1 MSDWF
6 IYRGT
11 GGPDPDRIDRLPAPP
26 PWRRFDAPAVPY
38 DVPPLDSST
47 SRRLG
52 ARSVPLPVQDDDTL
66 ELINAA
72 LYLRRPLLVT
82 GPPGAGKSTLAHS
95 IAYELGLGR
104 VLEWPIVSR
113 SELKDGLYTYDAI
126 GRLQDAQLDRADV
139 PGDAAASG
147 GTPESGAPGN
157 PGHLAGPAGGAARF
171 ARSSDIGRYLKL
183 GPLGTALVAADR
195 PRVLLVDELDKSDI
209 DLPNDLLN
217 VLEEGRFNIPEL
229 ERIADRPGHRTV
241 EILTDDGR
249 RVPVTGGQVCC
260 RAFPFVVMTSNRER
274 EFPAPLLRRC
284 IPLDLEAPRETR
296 LAALV
301 QAHFGAGAYD
311 DNHDIVDQFTRAE
324 ADGELRPTDQL
335 LNAIFLAQHAARDA
349 ARDPAAQRAD
359 IAELLMRPLDRGPR

>member
-6 IYRGT
+6 IYRDV
-11 GGPDPDRIDRLPAPP
+11 GGPDPDKINDLPEPP
-26 PWRRFDAPAVPY
+26 PWRRFDAPVVPY
-38 DVPPLDSST
+38 EVPPLDSST

-52 ARSVPLPVQDDDTL
+52 ARRVPLPVQDPGTL

-95 IAYELGLGR
+95 VAYELGLGR

-126 GRLQDAQLDRADV
+126 GRLQDAQLDRAHG
-139 PGDAAASG
+139 PGEG
-147 GTPESGAPGN
+147 GE
-157 PGHLAGPAGGAARF
+157 AGGPPAS
-171 ARSSDIGRYLKL
+171 RSADIGRYLKL
-183 GPLGTALVAADR
+183 GPLGTALIASER
-195 PRVLLVDELDKSDI
+195 PRVLLIDELDKSDI

-229 ERIADRPGHRTV
+229 ERIADRPGLETV
-241 EILTDDGR
+241 QILTDDGR
-249 RVPVTGGQVCC
+249 RVAVTNGQVRC

-284 IPLDLEAPRETR
+284 IPLDLEAPRDQR

-301 QAHFGAGAYD
+301 QAHFGAGAYE
-311 DNHDIVDQFTRAE
+311 DNHDIVDQFTQAE
-324 ADGELRPTDQL
+324 SDGALRPTDQL
-335 LNAIFLAQHAARDA
+335 LNAIFLAQYAARDA
-349 ARDPAAQRAD
+349 FREASAQRAD
-359 IAELLMRPLDRGPR
+359 IAQLLMQPLDRGPR

>member
-1 MSDWF
+1 MTDWF

-11 GGPDPDRIDRLPAPP
+11 GGPDPDKIRELPEAP
-26 PWRRFDAPAVPY
+26 PWRRFDAPVVPY
-38 DVPPLDSST
+38 SVPPLDSST
-47 SRRLG
+47 ARRLG

-126 GRLQDAQLDRADV
+126 GRLQDAQLDRAHV
-139 PGDAAASG
+139 AWESEGPHGAS
-147 GTPESGAPGN
+147 
-157 PGHLAGPAGGAARF
+157 
-171 ARSSDIGRYLKL
+171 RSSDIGRYLKL
-183 GPLGTALVAADR
+183 GPLGTALVAAER
-195 PRVLLVDELDKSDI
+195 PRVLLIDELDKSDI

-217 VLEEGRFNIPEL
+217 VLEEGRFGIPEL
-229 ERIADRPGHRTV
+229 ERIADRPGMETV
-241 EILTDDGR
+241 EILTDDGL
-249 RVPVTGGQVCC
+249 RVPVTNGQVRC

-274 EFPAPLLRRC
+274 EFPAPLMRRC
-284 IPLDLEAPRETR
+284 IPLTLEAPRDQR

-301 QAHFGAGAYD
+301 QAHFGTGSYD
-311 DNHDIVDQFTRAE
+311 DNHDIVDQFRQAE
-324 ADGELRPTDQL
+324 SDGALRPTDQL

-349 ARDPAAQRAD
+349 SRDVTAQRAG
-359 IAELLMRPLDRGPR
+359 IAQLLMQPLDPGPRPR

>member
-11 GGPDPDRIDRLPAPP
+11 GGPDPDKISGLPEPP

-38 DVPPLDSST
+38 EVPPLDSST

-52 ARSVPLPVQDDDTL
+52 ARNVPLPVQDEGTL
-66 ELINAA
+66 ELINAG

-126 GRLQDAQLDRADV
+126 GRLQDAQLDRAHVWGESD
-139 PGDAAASG
+139 D
-147 GTPESGAPGN
+147 TPRS
-157 PGHLAGPAGGAARF
+157 

-183 GPLGTALVAADR
+183 GPLGTALVAAER
-195 PRVLLVDELDKSDI
+195 PRVLLIDELDKSDI

-217 VLEEGRFNIPEL
+217 VLEEGRFGIPEL
-229 ERIADRPGHRTV
+229 ERIADRPGLGTV

-249 RVPVTGGQVCC
+249 RVPVTEGQVRC

-284 IPLDLEAPRETR
+284 IPLNLEAPRDQR

-301 QAHFGAGAYD
+301 QAHFGAGAYE
-311 DNHDIVDQFTRAE
+311 DNHDIVDQFTEAE
-324 ADGELRPTDQL
+324 TDGALRPTDQL
-335 LNAIFLAQHAARDA
+335 LNAIFLAQHAARDTTRDTVV
-349 ARDPAAQRAD
+349 ARREG
-359 IAELLMRPLDRGPR
+359 IAKLLMQPLDGGLR

>member
-11 GGPDPDRIDRLPAPP
+11 GGPAPDRIRDLPEPP
-26 PWRRFDAPAVPY
+26 PWRRFDAPVVPY
-38 DVPPLDSST
+38 EVPPLDSST

-52 ARSVPLPVQDDDTL
+52 ARSVPLPVQDDGTL

-113 SELKDGLYTYDAI
+113 SELRDGLYTYDAI
-126 GRLQDAQLDRADV
+126 GRLQDAQLDRTV
-139 PGDAAASG
+139 PGADAAPADRSG
-147 GTPESGAPGN
+147 
-157 PGHLAGPAGGAARF
+157 
-171 ARSSDIGRYLKL
+171 DIGRYLRL
-183 GPLGTALVAADR
+183 GPLGTALVAAER
-195 PRVLLVDELDKSDI
+195 PRVLLIDELDKSDI

-217 VLEEGRFNIPEL
+217 VLEEGRFAIPEL
-229 ERIADRPGHRTV
+229 ERISDRPGQETV
-241 EILTDDGR
+241 EVLTDDGR
-249 RVPVTGGQVCC
+249 RVPVTHGQVRCH
-260 RAFPFVVMTSNRER
+260 AFPFVVMTSNRER

-284 IPLDLEAPRETR
+284 VPLDLEAPRDQR

-301 QAHFGAGAYD
+301 QAHFGAGAYE
-311 DNHDIVDQFTRAE
+311 DNHDIVEQFTEAE
-324 ADGELRPTDQL
+324 ADGALRPTDQL
-335 LNAIFLAQHAARDA
+335 LNAIFLAQHAARGA
-349 ARDPAAQRAD
+349 AGRRGELAQ
-359 IAELLMRPLDRGPR
+359 LLMRPLDRGPR

>member
-1 MSDWF
+1 MSEWF

-11 GGPDPDRIDRLPAPP
+11 GGPDPDKIDDLPDPP
-26 PWRRFDAPAVPY
+26 PWRHFDVPAVPY
-38 DVPPLDSST
+38 EVPPLDSSS

-52 ARSVPLPVQDDDTL
+52 ARRVPLPVQDDDTL

-95 IAYELGLGR
+95 IAYELALGR

-126 GRLQDAQLDRADV
+126 GRLQDAQLDRAHV
-139 PGDAAASG
+139 PGETDGDTPAH
-147 GTPESGAPGN
+147 GT
-157 PGHLAGPAGGAARF
+157 
-171 ARSSDIGRYLKL
+171 RSSDIGRYLKL
-183 GPLGTALVAADR
+183 GPLGTALIAAER
-195 PRVLLVDELDKSDI
+195 PRVLLIDELDKSDI

-217 VLEEGRFNIPEL
+217 VLEEGRFGIPEL
-229 ERIADRPGHRTV
+229 ERIADRPGFETV

-249 RVPVTGGQVCC
+249 RVPVTNGQVRC

-284 IPLDLEAPRETR
+284 IPLDLEAPRDQR

-301 QAHFGAGAYD
+301 QAHFGAGSYE
-311 DNHDIVDQFTRAE
+311 DNHDIVDQFTEAE
-324 ADGELRPTDQL
+324 TDGALRPTDQL

-349 ARDPAAQRAD
+349 SRDPAAQRAD
-359 IAELLMRPLDRGPR
+359 IAQLLMQPLDRGPR